1 MDLIVIF
8 HFGLFFTLLPPQQ
21 PKKSK
26 FWKSEKTPGGFIILQ
41 KCTKNHDHMLH
52 HSWDM
57 VCDRCNYFSFCAI
70 FCPFT
75 AQKNKILQKWK
86 KYLEISLFHISV
98 PKLII
103 RWCMV
108 PEIWCMTDVIDISHF
123 GLFCVLIKILKKMKK
138 WPGDIIILH
147 MCNKNYEQMMYS
159 S

>member
-1 MDLIVIF
+1 MWHLMDLIVIF
-8 HFGLFFTLLPPQQ
+8 HFRLFFTLLPPQQ

-75 AQKNKILQKWK
+75 AQKNQN
-86 KYLEISLFHISV
+86 F
-98 PKLII
+98 
-103 RWCMV
+103 
-108 PEIWCMTDVIDISHF
+108 T
-123 GLFCVLIKILKKMKK
+123 KMKK
-138 WPGDIIILH
+138 IPGDIIISH
-147 MCNKNYEQMMYS
+147 KCTKTYDQMMYGS
-159 S
+159 WDMVHDRCNWYFSFWAILCSNQNFEKNEKMARRYHHFTYV